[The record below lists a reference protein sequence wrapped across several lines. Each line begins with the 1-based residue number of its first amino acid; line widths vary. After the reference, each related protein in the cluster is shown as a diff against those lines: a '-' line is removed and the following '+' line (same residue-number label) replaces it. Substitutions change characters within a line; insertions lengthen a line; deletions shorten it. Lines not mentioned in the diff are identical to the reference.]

1 MGYALVA
8 TKTVSGNTPKT
19 RSLIEKAGQ
28 TFFQGVPVMVEQAT
42 GSIIEWDGATVAAG
56 IAGVSAQAGSNLA
69 STGAGAPAPFAPYS
83 GLGSGLSWGN
93 VQNQPSAKNI
103 ARGGPFV
110 DGRCPFFEANE
121 DTTFEAAV
129 LSSQTTV
136 VTDVTKN
143 YGMTKDAD
151 GLWYVDRTK
160 TGGTAVCKIVAL
172 HPNDGPKLGGRVQ
185 IKFLGT
191 AAQASN

>member
-1 MGYALVA
+1 MGYPIIA

-19 RSLIEKAGQ
+19 RSLIEKAAQ
-28 TFFQGVPVMVEQAT
+28 TFYQGVPVMVELAT

-56 IAGVSAQAGSNLA
+56 IVGISGQAGSNLA
-69 STGAGAPAPFAPYS
+69 STGAGAPQPFAPYS

-93 VQNQPSAKNI
+93 VPNQASAKNI

-121 DTTFEAAV
+121 DTTFECAV
-129 LSSQTTV
+129 GSAQTTV
-136 VTDVTKN
+136 ATDVTKN

-151 GLWYVDRTK
+151 NLWYVDRTK

-172 HPNDGPKLGGRVQ
+172 HPNDGPKLGGRVW
-185 IKFLGT
+185 IKFL
-191 AAQASN
+191 QSASQGSN